1 MMQHAEEAQDA
12 AEHAA
17 EAGHGADAAF
27 NAGEVILEHVSN
39 SSLDHPILHLPHI
52 AGIDFSVTKHVMML
66 WLVAGAVLLFITLA
80 TRRYLSQERRVPT
93 GFMNALEWLV
103 QAIRDSIVLPN
114 VGAKFVNTWTPLIL
128 TLFVFILV
136 SNAIGLI
143 PIFEVLG
150 LVDRYVLSNAADSES
165 LINSVLHGGTTVTAN
180 YNVTAALAI
189 ITFGSIIVAGTM
201 AHGFVAHW
209 KNLVP
214 SGLAWPIYILLIP
227 IELMG
232 MIVKPFA
239 LTMRLAANMAG
250 GHIAI
255 LSILSLV
262 FIFNQVF
269 ESAAL
274 GTGVGLVVAMPLAVG
289 ISALEIIVVMVQA
302 YVFTLLTSVFIGM
315 AINVHH

>member
-1 MMQHAEEAQDA
+1 MTQHAEEAQDA

-66 WLVAGAVLLFITLA
+66 WLVAGAVFLVITLA

>member
-1 MMQHAEEAQDA
+1 MFRSDSGSRDWSPCAL
-12 AEHAA
+12 
-17 EAGHGADAAF
+17 AGF
-27 NAGEVILEHVSN
+27 
-39 SSLDHPILHLPHI
+39 
-52 AGIDFSVTKHVMML
+52 T
-66 WLVAGAVLLFITLA
+66 
-80 TRRYLSQERRVPT
+80 
-93 GFMNALEWLV
+93 NALEWLV
-103 QAIRDSIVLPN
+103 QTIRDSMVLPN

-128 TLFVFILV
+128 TLLVFILAL
-136 SNAIGLI
+136 NAIGLI

-150 LVDRYVLSNAADSES
+150 LVDRFVLRNAADSES
-165 LINSVLHGGTTVTAN
+165 WINSVLHGGTTATAN

-189 ITFGSIIVAGTM
+189 ITFFSIIVAGTM
-201 AHGFVAHW
+201 AHGFVKHW

-214 SGLAWPIYILLIP
+214 PGHPWPIYVLLIP

-255 LSILSLV
+255 LSIVSLV
-262 FIFNQVF
+262 FIFNQIF

-274 GTGVGLVVAMPLAVG
+274 GIGVGVVVAMPLAVG

>member
-1 MMQHAEEAQDA
+1 MMQPAEEAQ
-12 AEHAA
+12 HAA
-17 EAGHGADAAF
+17 ETGHGADEAF

-39 SSLDHPILHLPHI
+39 SSLDHPILHLPQI

-66 WLVAGAVLLFITLA
+66 WLVAGALFLVITLA
-80 TRRYLSQERRVPT
+80 TRRYLSQERRIPT

-114 VGAKFVNTWTPLIL
+114 IGSKFVDTWTPLIL
-128 TLFVFILV
+128 TLFVFILA
-136 SNAIGLI
+136 SNAVGLI

-150 LVDRYVLSNAADSES
+150 LVDRFLLFNTPESES

-180 YNVTAALAI
+180 YNVTAALAS
-189 ITFGSIIVAGTM
+189 ITFFSIIVAGTM

-214 SGLAWPIYILLIP
+214 SGMAWPIYILLIP
-227 IELMG
+227 IELMSL
-232 MIVKPFA
+232 IVKPFA